1 MEFGPEDTEIEA
13 ALGNYLNQG
22 NDDGFKM
29 SSDIL
34 NMNLICK
41 ISEIDEEL
49 NKFNPNY
56 SPPDDSFDFNFIC
69 F

>member
-41 ISEIDEEL
+41 MSEIDEEL
-49 NKFNPNY
+49 NKFNPN
-56 SPPDDSFDFNFIC
+56 
-69 F
+69 